1 VGLAPPVGNVI
12 TQSEGIV
19 FEVLM
24 KQLLQNLRTG
34 EGTVAEVP
42 VPVVQPGRVLVRTA
56 ASLISAG
63 TERALAELGQKGL
76 LGKARERPE
85 LIGKVWEK
93 MRTDGLVQAI
103 EGVRDKLDQSHAVGY
118 SAAGIV
124 IEAAKDVIG
133 FRAGNR
139 VACAGTDYAS
149 HAEVISVPRNLCVR
163 LPDQLSFEEGAFG
176 TVGAIALQGVRLA
189 EPTIGESAVVIGL
202 GLVGQL
208 AVQLLKA
215 NGCRV
220 FGIDIDQAR
229 IQLARIS
236 GADDG
241 CVPDDARAK
250 VIAWSRGRGADACI
264 IAAATA
270 SSEPIELAGE
280 ISRLKGRVVAVGMV
294 GMNVPRNVYYLREL
308 TLKVSLS
315 YGPGRHD
322 PNYEERGHDYPV
334 AYVRWTEGRN
344 IEAFLDLLA
353 AGHIDVKPLITHR
366 FAIDDARRAYQLI
379 SGSPDEKYLAVVLT
393 YDTESEINHR
403 IENQSAVKN
412 AAAPAG
418 RVGVGLIGAGGYA
431 QKVLLPNFKAAGA
444 EFCSIASASGISA
457 RDAGTKYGF
466 ARFLSDAQSVID
478 DDEANLIVI
487 ATRHGS
493 HAELARLALKR
504 GKNVFVEKPLALDDA
519 ELDELLDVASN
530 SEGELLVGF
539 NRRFSPLAV
548 RAKEVFAGRQSPLSI
563 VYRVNAGRIPRE
575 HWTQDPGAGGGR
587 IIGEV
592 CHFIDLMQFLTGA
605 TPRSV
610 YADAVAPGK
619 GGIVSEDS
627 VLITLQFGDGSN
639 GVIAYLAE
647 GDSSLAKER
656 IEIFGEG
663 KTFVIED
670 FRSTRLYAG
679 GREKKETRRQQ
690 DKGQA
695 EETRVACAVV
705 AEGKPA
711 PISLP
716 ELEATTRATFRIKD
730 SLRTGQPM
738 KVMSHE

>member
-1 VGLAPPVGNVI
+1 
-12 TQSEGIV
+12 
-19 FEVLM
+19 M

-42 VPVVQPGRVLVRTA
+42 VPIVQPGRVLVRTA

-93 MRTDGLVQAI
+93 VKTEGIVQAL

-118 SAAGIV
+118 SAAGVV
-124 IEAAKDVIG
+124 IEVATDVTN
-133 FRAGNR
+133 FRPGDR

-149 HAEVISVPRNLCVR
+149 HAEVISVPQNLCVR
-163 LPDQLSFEEGAFG
+163 LPEALSFAEAAFG

-189 EPTIGESAVVIGL
+189 EPTLGESVVVIGL

-208 AVQLLKA
+208 TVQLLKA

-220 FGIDIDQAR
+220 FGVDIDEAR
-229 IQLARIS
+229 IQIALAS
-236 GADDG
+236 GAESG
-241 CVPDDARAK
+241 SVPGEAREK
-250 VIAWSRGRGADACI
+250 VGAWSRGRGADACI

-270 SSEPIELAGE
+270 SNDPIELAGE

-294 GMNVPRNVYYLREL
+294 GMNVPRNVYYQREL

-322 PNYEERGHDYPV
+322 PEYEEHGHDYPL

-353 AGHIDVKPLITHR
+353 AGRIDVRPLITHR
-366 FAIDDARRAYQLI
+366 FTIEEAARAYQLI
-379 SGSPDEKYLAVVLT
+379 AGSTSEKYLAVLLT
-393 YDTESEINHR
+393 YDPASDVKRVVEHR
-403 IENQSAVKN
+403 ALVRSGATP
-412 AAAPAG
+412 AA

-431 QKVLLPNFKAAGA
+431 QKVLLPNFKAAGV
-444 EFCSIASASGISA
+444 EFCSIASASGVSA
-457 RDAGTKYGF
+457 RDVGTKYGF

-478 DDEANLIVI
+478 DDDANLIVI

-493 HAELARLALKR
+493 HAELARRALER
-504 GKNVFVEKPLALDDA
+504 GKHVFVEKPLALNDA
-519 ELDELLDVASN
+519 ELDGVLEAAAHSA
-530 SEGELLVGF
+530 GQLLVGF

-548 RAKEVFAGRQSPLSI
+548 RAKEVFQGRQSPLSI
-563 VYRVNAGRIPRE
+563 VYRVNAGRIPRD
-575 HWTQDPGAGGGR
+575 HWTQDRAEGGGR

-592 CHFIDLMQFLTGA
+592 CHFIDLMQFFTGA
-605 TPRSV
+605 APQSV
-610 YADAVAPGK
+610 YAAAVAADGDV
-619 GGIVSEDS
+619 ISEDS
-627 VLITLQFGDGSN
+627 VFITIQFSDGSN
-639 GVIAYLAE
+639 GMIAYLAE
-647 GDSSLAKER
+647 GDGSLRKEH

-670 FRSTRLYAG
+670 FRSGKLYAG
-679 GREKKETRRQQ
+679 GREKKETLGQQ
-690 DKGQA
+690 DKGQR
-695 EETRVACAVV
+695 EEARVACAVV
-705 AEGKPA
+705 SEGQPA
-711 PISLP
+711 PISLQ
-716 ELEATTRATFRIKD
+716 ELEATTRATFRIID
-730 SLRTGQPM
+730 SIRTGQPR
-738 KVMSHE
+738 KVMSDE

>member
-1 VGLAPPVGNVI
+1 
-12 TQSEGIV
+12 
-19 FEVLM
+19 M

-42 VPVVQPGRVLVRTA
+42 VPVVQPGRVLVRTE
-56 ASLISAG
+56 ASLVSTG

-93 MRTDGLVQAI
+93 VRTDGVVQAL

-124 IEAAKDVIG
+124 IETAPDVTDFHVG
-133 FRAGNR
+133 DR

-163 LPDQLSFEEGAFG
+163 LPDRLSFEEGAFG

-189 EPTIGESAVVIGL
+189 EPTLGESVVVIGL

-208 AVQLLKA
+208 TVQLLKA

-220 FGIDIDQAR
+220 FGVDIDEAR
-229 IQLARIS
+229 IQLARDS

-241 CVPDDARAK
+241 CVPADSREK
-250 VIAWSRGRGADACI
+250 VMVWSRGRGVDACI

-270 SSEPIELAGE
+270 SNEPIELAGE

-294 GMNVPRNVYYLREL
+294 GMNVPRNIYYQREL

-322 PNYEERGHDYPV
+322 PGYEERGHDYPV

-353 AGHIDVKPLITHR
+353 AGRIDVKPLITHR
-366 FAIDDARRAYQLI
+366 FSIDDARSAYQLI
-379 SGSPDEKYLAVVLT
+379 SRSTDEKYLAVVLT
-393 YDTESEINHR
+393 YDTESEVNRR
-403 IENQSAVKN
+403 IENRSVAKKLRAQ
-412 AAAPAG
+412 AG

-431 QKVLLPNFKAAGA
+431 QRVLLPNFKAAGA
-444 EFCSIASASGISA
+444 EFCSIASASGVSA
-457 RDAGTKYGF
+457 RDVGTKYGF

-493 HAELARLALKR
+493 HAELARLALER
-504 GKNVFVEKPLALDDA
+504 GKHVFVEKPLALNDA
-519 ELDELLDVASN
+519 ELDGVLEAAAR
-530 SEGELLVGF
+530 SEGQLLVGF
-539 NRRFSPLAV
+539 NRRFSPLAT
-548 RAKEVFAGRQSPLSI
+548 RAKEVFIGRQSPISI
-563 VYRVNAGRIPRE
+563 VYRVNAGRVPRE
-575 HWTQDPGAGGGR
+575 HWTQDASEGGGR
-587 IIGEV
+587 IVGEV

-605 TPRSV
+605 EPKSV
-610 YADAVAPGK
+610 YAQALSGDK
-619 GGIVSEDS
+619 GNMIHEDS
-627 VLITLQFGDGSN
+627 VLITLQFADGSN
-639 GVIAYLAE
+639 GMIAYLAE
-647 GDSSLAKER
+647 GDGSLAKER

-663 KTFVIED
+663 KTFIIED
-670 FRSTRLYAG
+670 FRSTSLYAG
-679 GREKKETRRQQ
+679 GREKKETLHRQ
-690 DKGQA
+690 DKGQP

-705 AEGKPA
+705 GEGKPA
-711 PISLP
+711 PIPL
-716 ELEATTRATFRIKD
+716 EDLEATTRATFRIRD
-730 SLRTGQPM
+730 SLRTGQA
-738 KVMSHE
+738 VRLTDG

>member
-1 VGLAPPVGNVI
+1 
-12 TQSEGIV
+12 
-19 FEVLM
+19 M

-34 EGTVAEVP
+34 EGLIAEVP
-42 VPVVQPGRVLVRTA
+42 VPVVQSGRVLVRTA

-93 MRTDGLVQAI
+93 VKTDGVVQAL

-124 IEAAKDVIG
+124 IETAPDVTD
-133 FRAGNR
+133 FRAGDR

-189 EPTIGESAVVIGL
+189 EPTLGESVVVIGL

-208 AVQLLKA
+208 TIQLLKA

-220 FGIDIDQAR
+220 FGVDIDEAR
-229 IQLARIS
+229 IQLSRAS
-236 GADDG
+236 GTDEG
-241 CVPDDARAK
+241 CVPADAREKAM
-250 VIAWSRGRGADACI
+250 AWSRGRGADACI

-270 SSEPIELAGE
+270 SNDPIELAGE

-294 GMNVPRNVYYLREL
+294 GMNVPRNVYYEREL

-322 PNYEERGHDYPV
+322 PDYEKRGHDYPV

-353 AGHIDVKPLITHR
+353 AGRVDVKPLITHR
-366 FAIDDARRAYQLI
+366 FSIDDARSAYQLI
-379 SGSPDEKYLAVVLT
+379 SRSTDEKYLAVVLT
-393 YDTESEINHR
+393 YDTESEVNRR
-403 IENQSAVKN
+403 IENRSVAKKSRAQ
-412 AAAPAG
+412 AG

-431 QKVLLPNFKAAGA
+431 QRVLLPNFKTAGA

-457 RDAGTKYGF
+457 RDVGTKYGF

-478 DDEANLIVI
+478 DDQANLIVI

-493 HAELARLALKR
+493 HAELARLALER
-504 GKNVFVEKPLALDDA
+504 GKHVFVEKPLALNDA
-519 ELDELLDVASN
+519 ELDGVLEVAAR
-530 SEGELLVGF
+530 SEGQLLVGF
-539 NRRFSPLAV
+539 NRRFSPLAT

-563 VYRVNAGRIPRE
+563 VYRVNAGRVPRE
-575 HWTQDPGAGGGR
+575 HWTQDASEGGGR
-587 IIGEV
+587 IVGEV
-592 CHFIDLMQFLTGA
+592 CHFIDLMHFLTVA
-605 TPRSV
+605 APKSA
-610 YADAVAPGK
+610 YAEALSGDKGK
-619 GGIVSEDS
+619 LIREDS
-627 VLITLQFGDGSN
+627 VLITLQFTDGSN
-639 GVIAYLAE
+639 GMIAYLAE
-647 GDSSLAKER
+647 GDGSLAKER

-663 KTFVIED
+663 KTFIIED
-670 FRSTRLYAG
+670 FRSASLYAG
-679 GREKKETRRQQ
+679 GREKKEALRRQ
-690 DKGQA
+690 DKGQL
-695 EETRVACAVV
+695 EEVRVACAVV

-711 PISLP
+711 PITLA
-716 ELEATTRATFRIKD
+716 ELEATTRATFRIRD
-730 SLRTGQPM
+730 SLRTGQA
-738 KVMSHE
+738 VRLTDV